1 MQHSTM
7 QHSTMQ
13 HSTTQPRS
21 KQHRTKAAVAALA
34 TAAVA
39 LALTGCSTGSS
50 AGSASAEGSAISSER
65 CKENKDAGTI
75 TYLSGYQYQSS
86 ASILEYIAADEL
98 GYFKNLCLD
107 VTLKPGSGDTAQ
119 NTKLLASGQAT
130 VSAVA
135 EQDLIQARAN
145 GIDITGISSYSNAGL
160 DILMTNGDDV
170 TDLKQLDGK
179 VVGHKGYVPASVQA
193 MMVKAGVDWDSLTL
207 VKEGYDPSVLPRKQ
221 NGLEALTGFVSN
233 EPNLLQAAGD
243 DVKVWQPVDF
253 GIPSSIG
260 AMAVN
265 PAFAKAHPTAVE
277 DVLRAALHAYDF
289 CSASAAKTKQCVG
302 YAAKLSGATYD
313 EAQNAKIWTTETKVI
328 ADNPTPEQPLGGI
341 DMENVSKLVD
351 MLHQFGIVKPSVTGA
366 DAKAWFT
373 NEYVDAVTKDGE
385 TVWPAP

>member
-1 MQHSTM
+1 M
-7 QHSTMQ
+7 
-13 HSTTQPRS
+13 
-21 KQHRTKAAVAALA
+21 QHRTKAALAALA

-39 LALTGCSTGSS
+39 LALTGCSAGSS
-50 AGSASAEGSAISSER
+50 AGASSEGKAISSER
-65 CKENKDAGTI
+65 CQQNKDAGKI

-98 GYFKNLCLD
+98 GYFKDLCLD
-107 VTLKPGSGDTAQ
+107 VQLKPGSGDTAQ

-160 DILMTNGDDV
+160 DVLMTNGDI
-170 TDLKQLDGK
+170 TDLKQLDGQ
-179 VVGHKGYVPASVQA
+179 VVGHKGYVPAAVEA
-193 MMVKAGVDWDSLTL
+193 MMVKAGVDWDSLKL

-233 EPNLLQAAGD
+233 EPNLLKAAGD
-243 DVKVWQPVDF
+243 DVTVWQPVDYD
-253 GIPSSIG
+253 IPASLG

-289 CSASAAKTKQCVG
+289 CSSSDAKVKQCVG

-313 EAQNAKIWTTETKVI
+313 TAQNAKIWTTETKVV
-328 ADNPTPEQPLGGI
+328 ADNPTPGQPLGGV
-341 DMENVSKLVD
+341 DPANVTKLVD
-351 MLHQFGIVKPSVTGA
+351 MLHEFDIVDDSVTSD
-366 DAKAWFT
+366 DASKWFT
-373 NEYVDAVTKDGE
+373 NEYVDAVYDGGKL
-385 TVWPAP
+385 VWPAP

>member
-1 MQHSTM
+1 
-7 QHSTMQ
+7 MQ
-13 HSTTQPRS
+13 HSTTQHSTR
-21 KQHRTKAAVAALA
+21 RTTRRTTAALAALA
-34 TAAVA
+34 TAVVA

-50 AGSASAEGSAISSER
+50 AGTTSSEGSAISAER
-65 CKENKDAGTI
+65 CKENKAAGTI

-98 GYFKNLCLD
+98 GYFKDLCLD

-160 DILMTNGDDV
+160 DVLMTNKDI
-170 TDLKQLDGK
+170 TKLPQLDGQ
-179 VVGHKGYVPASVQA
+179 VVGHKGYVPASVRA
-193 MMVKAGVDWDSLTL
+193 MMEKAGVEWDSLTL

-233 EPNLLQAAGD
+233 EPNLLKAAGD
-243 DVKVWQPVDF
+243 DVTVWQPVDYD
-253 GIPSSIG
+253 IPSSIG

-289 CSASAAKTKQCVG
+289 CSASEAKTKQCVG

-313 EAQNAKIWTTETKVI
+313 TAQNTKIWTTETKVI
-328 ADNPTPEQPLGGI
+328 ADNPTPDQPLGGI
-341 DMENVSKLVD
+341 DPENVTKLVD
-351 MLHQFGIVKPSVTGA
+351 MLHQFDIVKRSVTA
-366 DAKAWFT
+366 DDAKSWFT
-373 NEYVDAVTKDGE
+373 NEYIDAITKDGE